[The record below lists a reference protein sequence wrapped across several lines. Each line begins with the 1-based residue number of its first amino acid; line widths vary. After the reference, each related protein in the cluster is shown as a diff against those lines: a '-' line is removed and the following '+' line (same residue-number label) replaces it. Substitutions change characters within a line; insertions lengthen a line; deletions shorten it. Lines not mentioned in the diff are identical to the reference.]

1 MQDFSKES
9 IRTKVV
15 AKYSQVAVSAEN
27 HFKYPVGSESLHR
40 LNYPSETVQNLPGE
54 ARQRFCGV
62 GNPFSLGSLRRG
74 ESILDVG
81 CGAGVDCLV
90 AASLVG
96 PSGTVVG
103 IDVTERMI
111 DQARANVSAG
121 PFSNVRFLL
130 AGSEQIPLPDSAV
143 DVVISNGAINLS
155 PDKALVL
162 SEIYR
167 VMRPGGRLMMADM
180 FLEEDASQ
188 EVVATLD
195 AWSD

>member
-1 MQDFSKES
+1 MRNPAQDIRSKV
-9 IRTKVV
+9 IAR
-15 AKYSQVAVSAEN
+15 YSQVAVSAEN

-40 LNYPSETVQNLPGE
+40 LNYPSEIVQKLPAE
-54 ARQRFCGV
+54 TRQHFCGV

-74 ESILDVG
+74 ESVLDVG

-103 IDVTERMI
+103 IDVTEPMI
-111 DQARANVSAG
+111 ERARANLSAG

-130 AGSEQIPLPDSAV
+130 AGGEQIPLPDSAV

-155 PDKALVL
+155 PDKALVM

-180 FLEEDASQ
+180 FLEEGVSQ
-188 EVVATLD
+188 ETVAALD